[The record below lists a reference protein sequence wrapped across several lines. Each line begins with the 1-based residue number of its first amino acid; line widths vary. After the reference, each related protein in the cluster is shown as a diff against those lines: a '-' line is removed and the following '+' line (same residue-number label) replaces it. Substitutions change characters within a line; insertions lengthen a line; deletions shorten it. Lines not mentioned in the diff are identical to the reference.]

1 MISYVVHYQ
10 QCGYTDFTPEMPS
23 LICVEASMNNIVI
36 NHISDDNE
44 GQAVNLSHCPTQFCH
59 TNIEDVANDNFS
71 VMNNLFTG
79 AFDHIL
85 DQIFQW

>member
-1 MISYVVHYQ
+1 MINY
-10 QCGYTDFTPEMPS
+10 
-23 LICVEASMNNIVI
+23 
-36 NHISDDNE
+36 ISDDNE
-44 GQAVNLSHCPTQFCH
+44 SEAVNQSHCPTQFCH
-59 TNIEDVANDNFS
+59 TDFEDVANDNFS